1 MNERIKTLML
11 NFVLY
16 CCTFRKDLLRT
27 VKLVQSVQRHN
38 TSSIPFYIS
47 VPAEDVDLF
56 KLHLQGMSALVF
68 DERDIINANPKLDIN
83 TIYQI
88 RGGLRQQVIKSEF
101 WRLGIAEN
109 YLVLDSDCIFIRD
122 FNESDFIVRDDIPY
136 SVIHEGRDVLQA
148 TERFG
153 PKKIRQHFLADR
165 KPIQTSL
172 GRAGV
177 TYDYGYAPFLWSRK
191 VWDSLDQNYLSPN
204 NMNFMDAVML
214 CGSEFTW
221 YGEALTTFRAIP
233 IYPREQLF
241 KHYHYEHQLWAD
253 QVLGYREAILALDYL
268 GIVYQSNWESWGDY
282 GPSSKSITS
291 RVWRTIKRVLKKT
304 QFKLSMLLRFI

>member
-1 MNERIKTLML
+1 MNNI
-11 NFVLY
+11 VLY
-16 CCTFRKDLLRT
+16 SCTFRKDLKRT
-27 VKLVQSVQRHN
+27 VKLAESIRKHN
-38 TSSIPFYIS
+38 KSNIPFYIS
-47 VPAEDVDLF
+47 VPPEDVELF
-56 KLHLQGMSALVF
+56 KEHLQGFDVIIF
-68 DERDIINANPKLDIN
+68 DERDIFKMNSKLDID
-83 TIYQI
+83 TLYSI

-122 FNESDFIVRDDIPY
+122 FDERDFLFQDDIPY

-165 KPIQTSL
+165 EPIKAAL
-172 GRAGV
+172 GRKGV
-177 TYDYGYAPFLWSRK
+177 TYDFGYAPFLWSKK
-191 VWDSLDQNYLSPN
+191 VWQSLDTHYLTPN
-204 NMNFMDAVML
+204 GMNFLDAVLL

-221 YGEALTTFRAIP
+221 YGESLIHFRAIP

-253 QVLGYREAILALDYL
+253 QVLGYGENILAHDYL
-268 GIVYQSNWESWGDY
+268 GVVYQSNWESWGDF
-282 GPSSKSITS
+282 GPSSKSVPS
-291 RVWRTIKRVLKKT
+291 LVWRSIKRVLKKV
-304 QFKLSMLLRFI
+304 QFKLSLLLGFF

>member
-1 MNERIKTLML
+1 ML

-27 VKLVQSVQRHN
+27 VKLTESICRHN
-38 TSSIPFYIS
+38 KTKIPFYIS

-56 KLHLQGMSALVF
+56 KEYLHGYEVIIF
-68 DERDIINANPKLDIN
+68 DEKDIFSANPKLDIQKL
-83 TIYQI
+83 YSI

-101 WRLGIAEN
+101 WRLGISKN
-109 YLVLDSDCIFIRD
+109 YLVLDSDCIFIGD
-122 FNESDFIVRDDIPY
+122 FDESNFLFKDDIPY
-136 SVIHEGRDVLQA
+136 SVIHEGRDILQA

-165 KPIQTSL
+165 EPIKAALSRT
-172 GRAGV
+172 GV
-177 TYDYGYAPFLWSRK
+177 TYDFGYAPFLWSGK
-191 VWDSLDQNYLSPN
+191 VWESLDTNYLTPN
-204 NMNFMDAVML
+204 GMNFLDAVLL

-221 YGEALTTFRAIP
+221 YGESLINFQAIP

-253 QVLGYREAILALDYL
+253 QVLGYKEAVLAHDYL
-268 GIVYQSNWESWGDY
+268 GVVYQSNWESWGDY
-282 GPSSKSITS
+282 GPANKSIAS
-291 RVWRTIKRVLKKT
+291 RVWRTVKRVLKKI
-304 QFKLSMLLRFI
+304 QFKLSLLLRFF

>member
-1 MNERIKTLML
+1 ML

-16 CCTFRKDLLRT
+16 CCTFRKDLKRT
-27 VKLVQSVQRHN
+27 LKLAQSIKKHN
-38 TSSIPFYIS
+38 KTNIPFYIS

-56 KLHLQGMSALVF
+56 KDYLKDYQAIIF
-68 DERDIINANPKLDIN
+68 DEKDIFKANPKLNIDQL
-83 TIYQI
+83 YSI

-101 WRLGIAEN
+101 WRLGISEN

-122 FNESDFIVRDDIPY
+122 FDESDFIFSGDAPY

-165 KPIQTSL
+165 EPIKAALSRK
-172 GRAGV
+172 GI
-177 TYDYGYAPFLWSRK
+177 TYDFGYAPFLWSRK
-191 VWDSLDQNYLSPN
+191 VWESLDHNYLTPN
-204 NMNFMDAVML
+204 GMNFLDAVLL

-221 YGEALTTFRAIP
+221 YGESLIHYRAIP

-253 QVLGYREAILALDYL
+253 QILGYKEKILARDYL
-268 GIVYQSNWESWGDY
+268 GVVYQSNWESWGDY
-282 GPSSKSITS
+282 GPSNKSFASLT
-291 RVWRTIKRVLKKT
+291 WRSAKRALKKI
-304 QFKLSMLLRFI
+304 QFRLSLLLGLI

>member
-1 MNERIKTLML
+1 MQ

-16 CCTFRKDLLRT
+16 CCTFRKDLKRT
-27 VKLVQSVQRHN
+27 IKLAESIQKHN
-38 TSSIPFYIS
+38 KAHIPFYIS

-56 KLHLQGMSALVF
+56 KEHLGGLNAIIF
-68 DERDIINANPKLDIN
+68 DEKDIFKANLKLDIEKL
-83 TIYQI
+83 YSI

-101 WRLGIAEN
+101 WRLGISEN

-122 FNESDFIVRDDIPY
+122 FDEADFLAKDDIPY
-136 SVIHEGRDVLQA
+136 SVIHEGRDVLQT

-165 KPIQTSL
+165 EPIKQAL
-172 GRAGV
+172 GRTGV

-191 VWDSLDQNYLSPN
+191 VWESLDVHYLTPRG
-204 NMNFMDAVML
+204 MNFLDAVLL

-221 YGEALTTFRAIP
+221 YGESLIHFRAIP
-233 IYPREQLF
+233 IFPREQLF

-253 QVLGYREAILALDYL
+253 QILGYTEKVLAKDYL
-268 GIVYQSNWESWGDY
+268 GVVYQSNWESWGDF
-282 GPSSKSITS
+282 GLSNKSAPS
-291 RVWRTIKRVLKKT
+291 RLWRSVKRIVKKT
-304 QFKLSMLLRFI
+304 WFKIKLLSGLVVQ